1 MPSLIIGMV
10 VVAVEAAIIV
20 GIWWDCRR
28 HPICPTCPARV
39 SNFNSKRIRLFGKEA
54 VCSVHGK
61 FSAGPTN

>member
-1 MPSLIIGMV
+1 
-10 VVAVEAAIIV
+10 
-20 GIWWDCRR
+20 
-28 HPICPTCPARV
+28 V